1 MIVISDICSWKII
14 QKANDDMAGTVRC
27 SQNDVVHTGKR
38 DTEILISFFQLIKS
52 GHGHS
57 T

>member
-14 QKANDDMAGTVRC
+14 QKANDDTAGTVRC
-27 SQNDVVHTGKR
+27 SQNDVVHTGKQ